1 MAHRLL
7 GALRLVER
15 AAVLALFALML
26 GLFLT
31 NIGVRSLMPQ
41 YASSISWAEEA
52 ARIAMIWGVFLIAG
66 ITLERGRHIA
76 MHSLIVQ
83 LRPAA
88 RRLLRR
94 VIGLSGAML
103 FGYLCWLCLTLM
115 QMVFRSG
122 QVLPD
127 LRISSGY
134 LYLGPAI
141 GLGLLALRYAIEV
154 FAPLDP
160 ASMNRDES

>member
-1 MAHRLL
+1 MALRLL
-7 GALRLVER
+7 DALRLVER
-15 AAVLALFALML
+15 ATVIALFALML

-31 NIGVRSLMPQ
+31 NIGVRSLLPQ

-52 ARIAMIWGVFLIAG
+52 ARIAMIWAVFIIAG

-76 MHSLIVQ
+76 MNSLSLQ
-83 LRPAA
+83 LPRAA

-94 VIGLSGAML
+94 VIGIAGALL
-103 FGYLCWLCLTLM
+103 FGYFCYICVSIMLF
-115 QMVFRSG
+115 VFRSG

-141 GLGLLALRYAIEV
+141 GLGLLALRYAIEIFV
-154 FAPLDP
+154 PQDP
-160 ASMNRDES
+160 SGLLRDDS